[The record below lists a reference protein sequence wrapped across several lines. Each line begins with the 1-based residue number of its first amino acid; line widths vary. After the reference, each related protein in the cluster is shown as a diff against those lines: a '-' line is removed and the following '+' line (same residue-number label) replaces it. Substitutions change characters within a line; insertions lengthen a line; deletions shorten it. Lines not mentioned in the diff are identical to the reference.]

1 MEAATSRGGWSPL
14 SHWRSYSSA
23 NLGHAPPLA
32 AKICRQLEADQL
44 ADYLFSTIYDRS
56 GTIHLQFL
64 FVGADVL

>member
-1 MEAATSRGGWSPL
+1 MEAATSRGAGAP
-14 SHWRSYSSA
+14 SA
-23 NLGHAPPLA
+23 TGGATAWPTWAMAPLA
-32 AKICRQLEADQL
+32 AKICKRLEADQL